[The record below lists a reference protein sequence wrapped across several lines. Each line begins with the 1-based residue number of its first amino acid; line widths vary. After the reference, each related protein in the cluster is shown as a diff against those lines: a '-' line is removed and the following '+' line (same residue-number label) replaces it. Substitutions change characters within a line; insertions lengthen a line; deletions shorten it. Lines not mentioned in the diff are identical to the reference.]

1 MINFSPLLFLEV
13 KVNPLSL
20 SAQVSRCVEDDVIF
34 CLIDLLVLF
43 NASDIDLENRSFC
56 EETQVLTVIV
66 LLLKFLAR
74 YIM

>member
-1 MINFSPLLFLEV
+1 M

-43 NASDIDLENRSFC
+43 NASDIDLENISFC
-56 EETQVLTVIV
+56 EETQVIINYAILILKIYLVI
-66 LLLKFLAR
+66 
-74 YIM
+74 

>member
-56 EETQVLTVIV
+56 EETQVIINYAILILKIYLVI
-66 LLLKFLAR
+66 
-74 YIM
+74 

>member
-56 EETQVLTVIV
+56 EETQVIINYAILI
-66 LLLKFLAR
+66 LKIF
-74 YIM
+74 I